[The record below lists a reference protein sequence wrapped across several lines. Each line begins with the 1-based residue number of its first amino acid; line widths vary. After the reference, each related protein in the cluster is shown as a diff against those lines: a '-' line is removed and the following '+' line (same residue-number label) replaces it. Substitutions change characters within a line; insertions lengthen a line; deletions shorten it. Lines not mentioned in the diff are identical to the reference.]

1 MPRQHTIK
9 LRCPICKKPVKS
21 ADADFPF
28 CSERCRLIDLG
39 KWASGAY
46 VISSPVD
53 DAEEAVR
60 QDSLDDEDGGVQ
72 FAAEVRD
79 VPRVFRQRLLFRP

>member
-60 QDSLDDEDGGVQ
+60 QDSLDDEDGG
-72 FAAEVRD
+72 
-79 VPRVFRQRLLFRP
+79 